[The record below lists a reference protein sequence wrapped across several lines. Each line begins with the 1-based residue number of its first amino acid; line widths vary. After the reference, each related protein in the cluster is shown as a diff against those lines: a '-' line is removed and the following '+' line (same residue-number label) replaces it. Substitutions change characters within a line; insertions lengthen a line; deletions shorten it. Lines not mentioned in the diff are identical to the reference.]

1 MSSTQTTAT
10 QGERHFGGGIY
21 LAFAPWVLFSVTTA
35 RYELTAAAVVALAAA
50 IAISVPSLRAGRPK
64 TLEIGAILAFAG
76 LTIAAFSVDAAT
88 GAWIARYARAIAA
101 GLLGLTALSSL
112 LWTPFTEQYARE
124 SVPRELWSSSRFKQ
138 VNRKLTLMWAG
149 VFAAMVPAHVL
160 AGAIDTHRANTI
172 FNWVVPIAL
181 VFWAIKR
188 TEALSGEGSTEETS
202 RSLDALRA

>member
-10 QGERHFGGGIY
+10 QGERRFGAGIY

-35 RYELTAAAVVALAAA
+35 HDDLTTAAIIALAAA
-50 IAISVPSLRAGRPK
+50 IGISAPSLLTGRPK
-64 TLEIGAILAFAG
+64 TLEIGAIVAFAG
-76 LTIAAFSVDAAT
+76 LTIAALSVDAAT

-101 GLLGLTALSSL
+101 SLLGLTALSSL

-124 SVPRELWSSSRFKQ
+124 SVPRELWSSPRFKQ
-138 VNRKLTLMWAG
+138 VNRKLTLLWAG

-160 AGAIDTHRANTI
+160 AGTIDTHRANTI
-172 FNWVVPIAL
+172 FNWVIPVAL

-188 TEALSGEGSTEETS
+188 TESLSGESSTEETS